1 MLFVTSTPSGSTV
14 SQPTPPPYDPNA
26 GQQPYTP
33 PAPAPQPY
41 AQQPYAQPVAPQAYA
56 QAYPQQGYAGTVA
69 PANNTLALVSMISG
83 IAAFVV
89 VPFIGSIVA
98 IITGHMAKKQIAQ
111 TGEGGS
117 GMATAGLILGYVG
130 IAFVVLA
137 VIIWIVA
144 FGALAAAGEVT
155 YTN

>member
-1 MLFVTSTPSGSTV
+1 
-14 SQPTPPPYDPNA
+14 
-26 GQQPYTP
+26 
-33 PAPAPQPY
+33 
-41 AQQPYAQPVAPQAYA
+41 
-56 QAYPQQGYAGTVA
+56 
-69 PANNTLALVSMISG
+69 MISG